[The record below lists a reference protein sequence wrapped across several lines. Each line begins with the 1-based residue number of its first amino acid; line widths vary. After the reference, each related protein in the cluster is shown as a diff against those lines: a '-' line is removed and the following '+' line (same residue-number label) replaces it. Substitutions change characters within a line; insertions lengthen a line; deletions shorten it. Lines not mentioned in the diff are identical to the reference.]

1 MLRVLVVLGLNA
13 TLKLIR
19 PSSSSSS
26 HPFVLGSADFVD
38 VSQQMLHT
46 AKSEATIVS
55 EMKAGGMTRSNRT
68 GTEKKAKHSRKYLGV
83 IFNSS
88 ADEGTV
94 IN

>member
-1 MLRVLVVLGLNA
+1 
-13 TLKLIR
+13 
-19 PSSSSSS
+19 
-26 HPFVLGSADFVD
+26 
-38 VSQQMLHT
+38 MLHT